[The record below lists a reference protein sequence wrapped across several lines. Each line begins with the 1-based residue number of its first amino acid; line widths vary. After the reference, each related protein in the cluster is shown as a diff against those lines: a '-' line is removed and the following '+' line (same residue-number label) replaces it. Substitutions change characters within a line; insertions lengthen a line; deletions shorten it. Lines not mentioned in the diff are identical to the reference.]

1 MFASCLKR
9 LPLYSS
15 EINVQI
21 IDLLSEQSEQILV
34 LEKEKRELKCEAG
47 YWHAMHN
54 KAIAREKILKQK
66 INSTLLPPV
75 NRLWR

>member
-1 MFASCLKR
+1 MLASCLKT
-9 LPLYSS
+9 LPLCSS

-21 IDLLSEQSEQILV
+21 IGLLSEQSEQILV

-54 KAIAREKILKQK
+54 KAIDREKIL
-66 INSTLLPPV
+66 
-75 NRLWR
+75 